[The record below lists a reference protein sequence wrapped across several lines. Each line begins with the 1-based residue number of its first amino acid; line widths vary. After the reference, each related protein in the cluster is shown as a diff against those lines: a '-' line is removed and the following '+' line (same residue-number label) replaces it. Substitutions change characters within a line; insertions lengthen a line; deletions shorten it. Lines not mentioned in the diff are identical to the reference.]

1 MSAGFAYVA
10 TASFL
15 ASRALPTGGF
25 ALALAGGV
33 ALARAAQRH
42 GLKQGWASGLA
53 AMLQTVAI
61 MGPSRITIPLTQA
74 VSAPVMGRM
83 EVRGHGT
90 TAQALVAAV
99 IRTAENV
106 PATAFY
112 VAVIVGVDAWTGTY
126 DRLLGWLPF
135 LPDGQAGAVMATL
148 LALVAWTV
156 GASIVQAVVYRRG
169 LRLWPDDVDPEGNPP
184 LAVPRPRPASA
195 RFDPR
200 AIVVAGIVAV
210 GLLIA
215 STAWPLLIAV
225 SVWLAIAWLLARGD
239 PVVVRPG
246 LVLTAVIA
254 WGALSVGLVGGM
266 SLELTL
272 RRTVRAALLVLVA
285 TWVRYAAGEDGLR
298 EVFRRALH
306 RIRRVPAMAETSQI
320 LDGLGS
326 ATNLTA
332 TGKRL
337 LTRCEGVP
345 TRPVPLT
352 DAVIGWVGAEAGR
365 HAAGEPVAPTA
376 LRARRRDGVLVAVI
390 AATALTLPLAT

>member
-15 ASRALPTGGF
+15 ASRAVPSGGF

-42 GLKQGWASGLA
+42 GLKQGWAAGFA

-83 EVRGHGT
+83 EVRGYGT

-99 IRTAENV
+99 IRTLENV

-135 LPDGQAGAVMATL
+135 LPDGQAGAVAATL
-148 LALVAWTV
+148 LALAAWTV

-169 LRLWPDDVDPEGNPP
+169 LRLWPADDDPEDHPP
-184 LAVPRPRPASA
+184 LLPPRPRPASA

-200 AIVVAGIVAV
+200 AIVVAGIVAF
-210 GLLIA
+210 GLLVA
-215 STAWPLLIAV
+215 STAWPLLLAITG
-225 SVWLAIAWLLARGD
+225 WLAIAWLLARGD
-239 PVVVRPG
+239 PDVVRPG

-254 WGALSVGLVGGM
+254 WGAFSFGLIGGM
-266 SLELTL
+266 DFDLTL
-272 RRTVRAALLVLVA
+272 RRTLRAALLVLVA
-285 TWVRYAAGEDGLR
+285 TWVRSAAGEDGLR

-306 RIRRVPAMAETSQI
+306 RFRRVPGVPETSQI

-326 ATNLTA
+326 ATALTA

-337 LTRCEGVP
+337 IERCEGVP

-352 DAVIGWVGAEAGR
+352 DAVIGWVAAEAGR
-365 HAAGEPVAPTA
+365 HAAGEPVAPAT
-376 LRARRRDGVLVAVI
+376 LRARRRDGLLVAIV

>member
-1 MSAGFAYVA
+1 MTAGFAYVA

-15 ASRALPTGGF
+15 ASRAIPSGGF
-25 ALALAGGV
+25 VVALAGGV
-33 ALARAAQRH
+33 ALARASQRH
-42 GLKQGWASGLA
+42 GLKHGWAAGIA

-61 MGPSRITIPLTQA
+61 MGPSRITVPLTQA

-83 EVRGHGT
+83 ELRGHGT
-90 TAQALVAAV
+90 AAQALVAAV

-135 LPDGQAGAVMATL
+135 LPEGRPGAIMATL
-148 LALVAWTV
+148 LALAAWTV

-169 LRLWPDDVDPEGNPP
+169 LRTWPTEEETADQPP
-184 LAVPRPRPASA
+184 VAPARPRPASA

-200 AIVVAGIVAV
+200 AIALAGLVAF
-210 GLLIA
+210 GLLVA
-215 STAWPLLIAV
+215 STAWPLLLAIAA
-225 SVWLAIAWLLARGD
+225 WLAVAWLLARGD
-239 PVVVRPG
+239 PAVVRPG
-246 LVLTAVIA
+246 LVLTAVLA
-254 WGALSVGLVGGM
+254 WGALSFGLISGEGLDV
-266 SLELTL
+266 TL

-285 TWVRYAAGEDGLR
+285 TWVRSAAGEDGLR

-306 RIRRVPAMAETSQI
+306 RGRRVPVARETSEI

-326 ATNLTA
+326 ATALTA

-337 LTRCEGVP
+337 LERCEGVP
-345 TRPVPLT
+345 ARPVALT
-352 DAVIGWVGAEAGR
+352 DAVIGWVAAEAGR
-365 HAAGEPVAPTA
+365 HAAGEPVAPA
-376 LRARRRDGVLVAVI
+376 VLRARRRDGLLVAVV
-390 AATALTLPLAT
+390 AATALTLPLAA